1 MITLKESILSSTR
14 TGKDS
19 LIKEWCEKHLSSNN
33 YKINSKGEIEDT
45 NEHGLSINFHQ
56 DKPIPSYIRFGK
68 IEGDFYIGN
77 EINSLSKEQFPKS
90 MNTLVLK
97 GNVESLELKISEINT
112 MYGIRCLFSSVQGH
126 SKFKKGVKKV
136 KIFVNSNSYSNI
148 YSKDIDLEETSI
160 KLKDL
165 KNIEVIGNNV
175 NIMIQNTP
183 ASRSLKK
190 LYKEYKE
197 KYLNNEDKIDYT
209 KLFIENEL
217 PNFKDCSNYIS
228 IDNYTFKKFDD
239 GTWIDMYSR
248 R

>member
-14 TGKDS
+14 TGKDA
-19 LIKEWCEKHLSSNN
+19 LINEWCEKHISCRN
-33 YKINSKGEIEDT
+33 YKINSNGEIEDS
-45 NEHGLSINFHQ
+45 NERGISINFHQ

-97 GNVESLELKISEINT
+97 GDIESLELKISEINT
-112 MYGIRCLFSSVQGH
+112 IFGLRCISNSTQKH

-136 KIFVNSNSYSNI
+136 KLFVNSNDFSDI
-148 YSKDIDLEETSI
+148 YSKEINLEETGI

-175 NIMIQNTP
+175 DIMLQYTP

-197 KYLNNEDKIDYT
+197 KYVNKNVDYT

-217 PNFKDCSNYIS
+217 PNFKDCTNYIV
-228 IDNYTFKKFDD
+228 IDNYTFKKIDD
-239 GTWIDMYSR
+239 VWIDMYSR

>member
-1 MITLKESILSSTR
+1 MRTLKESILSSTN
-14 TGKDS
+14 TGKEGK
-19 LIKEWCEKHLSSNN
+19 IKEWCEKHLSSYN

-45 NEHGLSINFHQ
+45 NEHGISINFHQ

-90 MNTLVLK
+90 MNTLALK
-97 GNVESLELKISEINT
+97 GNIDSLELKISEINT
-112 MYGIRCLFSSVQGH
+112 MYGIRCLSSSVQGY
-126 SKFKKGVKKV
+126 SKFKKGVKKI
-136 KIFVNSNSYSNI
+136 KIFVNSNKRSFI
-148 YSKDIDLEETSI
+148 YSKDIDLEETDI

-165 KNIEVIGNNV
+165 KNIEVIGNDV

-190 LYKEYKE
+190 LYKMYKE
-197 KYLNNEDKIDYT
+197 KYVQEKIDYI

-239 GTWIDMYSR
+239 GIWTEMYTR

>member
-45 NEHGLSINFHQ
+45 YECGISIIFHQ

-97 GNVESLELKISEINT
+97 CDIESLELKVSEINT
-112 MYGIRCLFSSVQGH
+112 MYGIRCLSSTVQNF
-126 SKFKKGVKKV
+126 KLFKKGVKKV
-136 KIFVNSNSYSNI
+136 KVFVNANNFHDI
-148 YSKDIDLEETSI
+148 YSKDINLEETYI

-165 KNIEVIGNNV
+165 KNIEVVGNNV
-175 NIMIQNTP
+175 SIMLQYTP
-183 ASRSLKK
+183 ASKSLKK

-197 KYLNNEDKIDYT
+197 KYAQESVDYI

-217 PNFKDCSNYIS
+217 PNLKDSINYIV
-228 IDNYTFKKFDD
+228 IDNYIFKKFDD
-239 GTWIDMYSR
+239 GTWIEMYSR